1 MRLPFTKMHGLG
13 NDFAVIDCVSQP
25 RALSAQQIA
34 QLADRH
40 LGIGFD
46 QLLQIEPAQGN
57 SADFRYRIFNGD
69 GSEVEHCGN
78 GARCFA
84 KYVRDK
90 ELTTNNPVRV
100 ETVNRLLSLALT
112 PTGEVTVDMG
122 APDFAPQSLPF
133 SATTRAKIYCAEIE
147 IDGQTQTLE
156 FCALSMG
163 NPHAVLFVDDVEA
176 TDVGGIGAALGAHSD
191 FPRGVNVGFA
201 QVNSRSELTLRVFE
215 RGAGETLACGTGA
228 CAAVAAARQL
238 GLVDDTVEASLRGG
252 KLSITWHGDESSV
265 LMTGS
270 ATTVYEGVVEI

>member
-13 NDFAVIDCVSQP
+13 NDFAVIDCMSQP

-84 KYVRDK
+84 KYVHDK

-112 PTGEVTVDMG
+112 PSGEVTVDMG

-133 SATTRAKIYCAEIE
+133 TATTRADLYCAEIE
-147 IDGQTQTLE
+147 IDGQAQTLE
-156 FCALSMG
+156 FSALSMG

-176 TDVGGIGAALGAHSD
+176 TDVGGIGAALGSHSD